1 MASVKEQEANAVDG
15 DVVVMKFGGTS
26 VAGPEELKRAAARI
40 VAAREQG
47 SKVVAVLEAM
57 AEVHRRQVREL
68 ELVAGKKAEG
78 ELACNPETIAE
89 DHPGMPAFVL
99 RFGLDFHRWVVGW
112 CERESESARKAE
124 RVAGG
129 AGV

>member
-1 MASVKEQEANAVDG
+1 MVADRKSTG
-15 DVVVMKFGGTS
+15 D
-26 VAGPEELKRAAARI
+26 LARD
-40 VAAREQG
+40 
-47 SKVVAVLEAM
+47 
-57 AEVHRRQVREL
+57 
-68 ELVAGKKAEG
+68 
-78 ELACNPETIAE
+78 PETVAE

-112 CERESESARKAE
+112 CEREIESARKAE